1 MTIYDSQTPS
11 PEVTSD
17 DKLWAMLAYLFTP
30 LIPIVIL
37 LMEEKKN
44 RPFIKAHN
52 IQALAL
58 GIVLAVVGAILGL
71 IPFVQCVVPFLWLG
85 VIIYYAI
92 KAYKGE
98 YFSIPVITD
107 FVKNQGWA

>member
-30 LIPIVIL
+30 LIPIIIL

-58 GIVLAVVGAILGL
+58 GVVLAVAGAILAL
-71 IPFVQCVVPFLWLG
+71 IPIVQCVAPFLWLA